1 MNKDKQTAGKD
12 DKMNDFDY
20 ENRTRIIFGKG
31 RHKMVGELIRPYA
44 DKVLFHYGGESI
56 KKSGLYDEV
65 TASLAEAGVEAVE
78 LGGVKPNPRLSLVH
92 EGIRICREQKI
103 GFILAVGGGS
113 VIDSAKAIALGVPYD
128 GDVWDYFLTKKQPEK
143 VLDVATILTL
153 PATGSESSDS
163 VVITNEDG
171 LIKMGFSSD
180 RNRPLFSIMNPE
192 LFFTLPKNQI
202 ANGVCDMMSHILERY
217 FTKTVKADVTDGLCE
232 STLKAIM
239 KNARILIEDGRNY
252 DAWAEVSFAG
262 SLAHNGLMGL
272 GRSQD
277 WACHKMEHEL
287 SAIYDVAHGAG
298 LAVMTPS
305 WMRYVYKENIN
316 MFVQFAV
323 NVMGVEASFRDPE
336 TVINEGI
343 DRLERFFVSLGLP
356 VTLTELGIDESN
368 FELMAKKATWYR
380 DGKEVPVGGIKK
392 LFWKDIVEI
401 YKLAK

>member
-1 MNKDKQTAGKD
+1 
-12 DKMNDFDY
+12 MNDFDY

>member
-1 MNKDKQTAGKD
+1 
-12 DKMNDFDY
+12 MNDFDY

-171 LIKMGFSSD
+171 PIKMGFSSD

-192 LFFTLPKNQI
+192 LFFTLPKKQI

-336 TVINEGI
+336 TVISEGI
-343 DRLERFFVSLGLP
+343 DRLERFFISLGLP

>member
-1 MNKDKQTAGKD
+1 
-12 DKMNDFDY
+12 MNDFEY

-31 RHKMVGELIRPYA
+31 KQKMVGDLIKPYA
-44 DKVLFHYGGESI
+44 SKVLFHYGGESI
-56 KKSGLYDEV
+56 KKSGLYDTV
-65 TASLAEAGVEAVE
+65 VKSLAEAGVEAVE
-78 LGGVKPNPRLSLVH
+78 LAGVKPNPRLPMVY
-92 EGIRICREQKI
+92 EGIRICRDQKI
-103 GFILAVGGGS
+103 DFILAVGGGS

-143 VLDVATILTL
+143 VLNVATILTL

-163 VVITNEDG
+163 IVITNEKN

-202 ANGVCDMMSHILERY
+202 SNGVCDMMSHIFERY
-217 FTKTVKADVTDGLCE
+217 FTTTIQADVTDGLCE

-239 KNARILIEDGRNY
+239 KNAKVLNEDSRNY

-262 SLAHNGLMGL
+262 TIAHNGLLGL
-272 GRSQD
+272 GRSQE
-277 WACHKMEHEL
+277 WACHKIEHEL
-287 SAIYDVAHGAG
+287 SALYDIAHGAG
-298 LAVMTPS
+298 LAVIIPA

-336 TVINEGI
+336 AIIKEGI
-343 DRLERFFVSLGLP
+343 NRLESFFVSLGLP

-368 FELMAKKATWYR
+368 FELMAKKATWFNE
-380 DGKEVPVGGIKK
+380 GKEIPFGGSKK
-392 LFWKDIVEI
+392 LFWKDVAEI
-401 YKLAK
+401 YRLAK

>member
-1 MNKDKQTAGKD
+1 MN
-12 DKMNDFDY
+12 NFDY
-20 ENRTRIIFGKG
+20 ENRTRIIFGKD
-31 RHKMVGELIRPYA
+31 RHKNVGELIKPYA

-65 TASLAEAGVEAVE
+65 TASLAAAGVEAVE
-78 LGGVKPNPRLSLVH
+78 LSGVKPNPRLSLVH
-92 EGIRICREQKI
+92 EGIRICREHKI

-128 GDVWDYFLTKKQPEK
+128 GDVWDYFLTQKQPER

-153 PATGSESSDS
+153 PATGTESSDS

-171 LIKMGFSSD
+171 LIKKGFSSD
-180 RNRPLFSIMNPE
+180 KNRPLFSIMNPE

-217 FTKTVKADVTDGLCE
+217 FTNTVKADVTDGLCE

-239 KNARILIEDGRNY
+239 KNGKIIIEDCRNY

-298 LAVMTPS
+298 LAVITPS

-336 TVINEGI
+336 SLINEGI
-343 DRLERFFVSLGLP
+343 DRLGRFFVSLGLP
-356 VTLTELGIDESN
+356 VTLAELGIDESN
-368 FELMAKKATWYR
+368 FEMMAKKVTWYK
-380 DGKEVPVGGIKK
+380 DGKETPVGGIKK